1 MKAKNY
7 GLWAGVWAMLLV
19 ACSGEVRPPDVLD
32 QQQMSALLLELY
44 LAESRINLQ
53 NVPKDSGYKYFVPFE
68 DSLLTQRAL
77 NDSVLRKSYQ
87 YYLSHPAEFERVYA
101 AVVDSLNL
109 RLQKAAGTP
118 APAN

>member
-1 MKAKNY
+1 MMKVKTY
-7 GLWAGVWAMLLV
+7 GWLCLFAMLV
-19 ACSGEVRPPDVLD
+19 AACGGEQRPAGVLD
-32 QQQMSALLLELY
+32 QQQMSSLLIELY

-77 NDSVLRKSYQ
+77 SDSVLSKSYQ
-87 YYLSHPAEFERVYA
+87 YYLDHPEEFERVYA

-109 RLQKAAGTP
+109 RLQKAASSP
-118 APAN
+118 APAK